1 MAIELSIIDI
11 TAATISGMILGF
23 FWYSDSLF
31 AKTWMQCLSKT
42 PDALGSTTLPMI
54 GAICASLMTATGIAL
69 LHALIV
75 VTTLSTAIGIGLVL
89 GLLILFPAMLS
100 DNLFCGWGA
109 KLLLIQSGYR
119 ALTVLLMSV
128 VIYLF

>member
-1 MAIELSIIDI
+1 MVIELNIIDI
-11 TAATISGMILGF
+11 IAATISGMVLGF
-23 FWYSDSLF
+23 LWYSDSLF
-31 AKTWMQCLSKT
+31 AKAWMRCLGKT
-42 PDALGSTTLPMI
+42 PDALGNTTLPMI
-54 GAICASLMTATGIAL
+54 GAVCASLVTAIGIAL